1 MNYQHGSNQD
11 VCWNTSDKPLPG
23 WQNEDHRQELQ
34 FWRYVDLEKQP
45 ERCGP
50 VKLEGV
56 NQFVYTITMQKMD
69 FTFHPPHSTLQPKV
83 LNELHSCGKIWM
95 LNRFSN
101 HRTALPKLK
110 EKTLTIRT
118 LSMHIEQV
126 EVRRFDG
133 ITRCQSF
140 GSKRI
145 FEEKF

>member
-1 MNYQHGSNQD
+1 M
-11 VCWNTSDKPLPG
+11 
-23 WQNEDHRQELQ
+23 
-34 FWRYVDLEKQP
+34 DLEKQP

-50 VKLEGV
+50 VKFEGV
-56 NQFVYTITMQKMD
+56 NDFVYTITMQKMD
-69 FTFHPPHSTLQPKV
+69 FTFHPPHSTSPTKGS

-101 HRTALPKLK
+101 HRTTLPKLK

-133 ITRCQSF
+133 ITRCQSI

-145 FEEKF
+145 FDEKF